1 MLCIV
6 LLLLVV
12 KLAKPESGTKETEGP
27 TAVETMESTERH
39 RRKKQKAVVRYT
51 APQMY

>member
-6 LLLLVV
+6 LLILVV

-27 TAVETMESTERH
+27 TAVETMESTE
-39 RRKKQKAVVRYT
+39 AVSYT
-51 APQMY
+51 HLRILFQ